1 MFTRQ
6 VTCLQIGGRAL
17 AASGDAAAGRRSVRR
32 GLAKLEG
39 TDAVELRARVL
50 ADLAEIETFAGTPD
64 DVSAALARAEEVAAE
79 KGSVLV
85 ERRLAALRAADRGE
99 VRPRR
104 WYIRGLVDLASASTT
119 VAVRH
124 HAHLLSFRGGERR
137 QEAQTGR
144 SRAGNDSLTSTR
156 R

>member
-1 MFTRQ
+1 M
-6 VTCLQIGGRAL
+6 
-17 AASGDAAAGRRSVRR
+17 RR

-85 ERRLAALRAADRGE
+85 ERRLAALRAAE
-99 VRPRR
+99 PR
-104 WYIRGLVDLASASTT
+104 
-119 VAVRH
+119 
-124 HAHLLSFRGGERR
+124 
-137 QEAQTGR
+137 
-144 SRAGNDSLTSTR
+144 
-156 R
+156 